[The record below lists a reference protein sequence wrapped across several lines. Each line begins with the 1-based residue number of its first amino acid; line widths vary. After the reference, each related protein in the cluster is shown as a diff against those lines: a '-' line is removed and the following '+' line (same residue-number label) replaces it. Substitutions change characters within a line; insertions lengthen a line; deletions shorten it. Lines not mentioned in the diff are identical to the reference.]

1 MVVKQSSAKP
11 RSRRA
16 KPASG
21 VKSVRRRGGVAKLS
35 RASSALVSKAVRTKG
50 FAEAE
55 IVTRW
60 GRIVGAELARSTVP
74 VRLAFPRGERRGATL
89 HVRAESAFAPVL
101 QQRSGVILELVNR
114 YLGYAAVNRLEVR
127 HGPLPTVKSTAPM
140 EKKPLDAAHQKRL
153 EELVGAK
160 SGELSPLQAAVISL
174 GEFVLSDEQT
184 KTEENKHQS
193 EEK

>member
-1 MVVKQSSAKP
+1 MVMKQASAKP
-11 RSRRA
+11 RSPRA
-16 KPASG
+16 KPAG
-21 VKSVRRRGGVAKLS
+21 VGKPVRRRGGVAKLS
-35 RASSALVSKAVRTKG
+35 RASSALVSKAVRAKG

-74 VRLAFPRGERRGATL
+74 VKLAFPRGERRGATL

-101 QQRSGVILELVNR
+101 QQRSGVIIELVNR

-127 HGPLPTVKSTAPM
+127 HGPLPAIKSTAPM
-140 EKKPLDAAHQKRL
+140 EKKPLDAERQQRL
-153 EELVGAK
+153 ADLVGNA
-160 SGELSPLQAAVISL
+160 SNELSPLQLAVKSL

-184 KTEENKHQS
+184 GTRENNHQS
-193 EEK
+193 KEE